1 MKRVH
6 KLTTSLADLVL
17 N

>member
-1 MKRVH
+1 M
-6 KLTTSLADLVL
+6 ADLVL